1 MPYKFSFTD
10 VPLYF
15 GCSPTRGIVD
25 AESSTQL
32 NLYLN
37 PKLLSWIFDCLQ
49 TDCSLMVMFSS
60 SLGVVLFL
68 FLKHMDIFNT
78 QDVLFNIAFPYT
90 ALNVLI
96 PHVACRDFLF
106 FFPEEKCYSVEFICT
121 SGSLRQDR
129 WNYEAL
135 ERHTFA
141 SK

>member
-1 MPYKFSFTD
+1 MPYKFSSTD

-68 FLKHMDIFNT
+68 KHMDIFNI

-90 ALNVLI
+90 ALNVHI
-96 PHVACRDFLF
+96 PHVACRVCFLF
-106 FFPEEKCYSVEFICT
+106 FFSWGKVLFGGIYLYFRKSQAGQMELWSPWKAYTCF
-121 SGSLRQDR
+121 
-129 WNYEAL
+129 
-135 ERHTFA
+135 
-141 SK
+141 